1 MDQIKLGAYT
11 VEVSN
16 TDRVLFPDDGIA
28 KGDLIEYYR
37 RIAGIM
43 LPHIEERP
51 LNMQRFPRG
60 IADGGFWQQD
70 ISDYFPEW
78 IERVTVQKEEG
89 GEVTHVV
96 CNNAATLVYLANQ
109 TCITQHMWLSGA
121 HRLQNPDRMVFD
133 FDPSEDEFNL
143 VVSAAWALKGLLEE
157 MELVS
162 FVITTGSRGLHVVA
176 PLDGSTDFPTV
187 RAFARDIAS
196 VLVSRHPDDLTVE
209 PRKNRRG
216 VGCL

>member
-60 IADGGFWQQD
+60 ISDGGFWQQD

-109 TCITQHMWLSGA
+109 TCITQLYG
-121 HRLQNPDRMVFD
+121 
-133 FDPSEDEFNL
+133 
-143 VVSAAWALKGLLEE
+143 
-157 MELVS
+157 
-162 FVITTGSRGLHVVA
+162 
-176 PLDGSTDFPTV
+176 
-187 RAFARDIAS
+187 
-196 VLVSRHPDDLTVE
+196 
-209 PRKNRRG
+209 
-216 VGCL
+216 